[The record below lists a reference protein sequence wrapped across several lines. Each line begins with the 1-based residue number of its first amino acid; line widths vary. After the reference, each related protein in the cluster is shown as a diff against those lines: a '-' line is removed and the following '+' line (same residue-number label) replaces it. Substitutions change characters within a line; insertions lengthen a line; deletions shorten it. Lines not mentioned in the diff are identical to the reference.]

1 MERETENPLN
11 NSIMDK
17 YVYPK
22 NILFTKIRDVKTP
35 ERGTSESAGIDF
47 FMPEI
52 DQKMIQDLL
61 KKNEK
66 SCIIVLKDSIMIP
79 AGERILIP
87 SGIKVWI
94 ENKETMLMAA
104 NKSGVSTKH
113 GLIFTAEVVDSDYT
127 GEVHIGLYNT
137 SHQMVTI
144 NPGDKLIQF
153 IQVPVF
159 LSKMIEVDNETY
171 QKFVEFYGTQR
182 GEGGFGSTDKKDP
195 ELFDE
200 NGNPNI
206 IK

>member
-1 MERETENPLN
+1 
-11 NSIMDK
+11 MDK

-47 FMPEI
+47 FMPEM

-66 SCIIVLKDSIMIP
+66 SCIIVLKDSLMIP

-104 NKSGVSTKH
+104 NKSGVSTKQ

-137 SHQMVTI
+137 SHQTVII